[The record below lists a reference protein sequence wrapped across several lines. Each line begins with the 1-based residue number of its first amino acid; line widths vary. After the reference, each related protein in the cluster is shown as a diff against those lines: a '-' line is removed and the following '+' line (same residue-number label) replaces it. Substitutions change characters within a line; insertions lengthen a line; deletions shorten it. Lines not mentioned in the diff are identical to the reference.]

1 MIDVAAWSVSVLAT
15 LGDGAGVGLPHADV
29 DEDVGVEAGDGF
41 DDAVVLIG
49 RDPVERGVRQ
59 PPPRRIGVDPGQR
72 ADPRFGFE
80 HAGDQRAEFTAD
92 PADEDATAA
101 HSGNASRRI
110 PAVTG
115 LRVIL
120 CSSCRYLTPIRNA
133 MSEIPGS
140 GMRRSSQG

>member
-15 LGDGAGVGLPHADV
+15 LGDARASGSHTPMWTRTWGLKRRDGV
-29 DEDVGVEAGDGF
+29 

-80 HAGDQRAEFTAD
+80 HAGDQRAEFTAE
-92 PADEDATAA
+92 PADEDAPAA
-101 HSGNASRRI
+101 HSE
-110 PAVTG
+110 T
-115 LRVIL
+115 
-120 CSSCRYLTPIRNA
+120 
-133 MSEIPGS
+133 
-140 GMRRSSQG
+140 